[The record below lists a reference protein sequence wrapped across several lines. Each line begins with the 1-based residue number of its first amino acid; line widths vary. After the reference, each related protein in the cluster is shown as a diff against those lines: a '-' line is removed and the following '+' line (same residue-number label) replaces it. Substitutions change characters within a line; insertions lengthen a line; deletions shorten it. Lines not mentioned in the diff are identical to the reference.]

1 MIELCGVSKTIKR
14 NEVLKNINLTFQ
26 KGKVYGLY
34 GPNGSGKTML
44 LRAIA
49 GLIVPTSGTVVIDGK
64 VLHKDISTAPEV
76 GIVIENM
83 QLLPRY
89 SAIDNLKIL
98 ASIKNTVGIPEM
110 IQALTRVGL
119 QDSIEMKVR
128 KYSLGMKQRLNLA
141 QAIFENQQILLLD
154 EPTNAIDEKGVALV
168 YDIIREEKDKEKI
181 IILATHHKEDIEV
194 LCDQTIKL
202 FEGEIQHIETKE
214 PERAQ

>member
-1 MIELCGVSKTIKR
+1 MIELCSVSKTIKH

-26 KGKVYGLY
+26 EGKVYGLY

-49 GLIVPTSGTVVIDGK
+49 GLIVPTSGTVVIDGM
-64 VLHKDISTAPEV
+64 VLHKDISTTPDV
-76 GIVIENM
+76 GIVIESM

-98 ASIKNTVGIPEM
+98 ASIKRTAGEIE
-110 IQALTRVGL
+110 IIRALNRVGL
-119 QDSIEMKVR
+119 QDFIEMKVR

-141 QAIFENQQILLLD
+141 QAIFEDQKILLLD
-154 EPTNAIDEKGVALV
+154 EPTNAIDEKGVELV
-168 YDIIREEKDKEKI
+168 YDILREEKEKGKI

-202 FEGEIQHIETKE
+202 FEGEIQHIDIKK
-214 PERAQ
+214 PERTQ